1 LGLREAAGG
10 FKPASITRDEAD
22 CSHRRIEEL
31 RCQTRDAVERNIGRR
46 IENAAAVEGGKALV
60 FG

>member
-1 LGLREAAGG
+1 M
-10 FKPASITRDEAD
+10 RDEAD